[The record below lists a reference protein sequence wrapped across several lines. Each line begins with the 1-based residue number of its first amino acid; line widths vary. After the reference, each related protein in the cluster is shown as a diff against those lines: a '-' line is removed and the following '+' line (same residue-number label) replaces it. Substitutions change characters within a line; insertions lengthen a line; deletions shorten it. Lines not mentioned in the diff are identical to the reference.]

1 MPNKSTKTYSIFGV
15 PLQIHTYETAVD
27 QAIDSLRSEKM
38 TQLVTPN
45 TEMLMRARRDK
56 KLKEA
61 LQTAPISVL
70 DGVGLVWAIKYLY
83 NVRAARVTGVDLIE
97 RILASMNEQMKGSR
111 VLFIGRSDGLDAKSA
126 QKAARLL
133 QTRYTDLSIKGISMS
148 LDDISLNK
156 INDHR
161 PDFLIVGFGVPFE
174 EIWLAEQSKN
184 LPTVRLAIGAGASAD
199 FIAGVQK
206 RAPVWVQNIGM
217 EWLYR
222 LIRRPKRLI
231 RQLVLPYFMILV
243 FFAKFRVKK

>member
-126 QKAARLL
+126 QKAAHLL
-133 QTRYTDLSIKGISMS
+133 QARYADLSIKGISMS
-148 LDDISLNK
+148 LDDISLNN
-156 INDHR
+156 INDHH

-184 LPTVRLAIGAGASAD
+184 LSTVRLAIGAGASAD

-222 LIRRPKRLI
+222 LIRRPKRLV
-231 RQLVLPYFMILV
+231 RQLALPYFVILV
-243 FFAKFRVKK
+243 FFAKFRTKK